1 MSKLDDMREDI
12 RLARLNNQSYRFM
25 FGLFDFVKGLLKLL
39 LLAFFAV
46 GIWYLTYGYETT
58 RPALSDATLASA
70 ESKPVSIGVSEETLS
85 EERIAM
91 LREFASKNR
100 DGGSAAVQAESTIA
114 SAALPTV
121 QSTGIAPATR
131 DATTESELPLPDIS
145 AKALLADLEEKLGG
159 KRVAEGDVEPIDN
172 VPSVVES
179 PIIQASISEPVLPV
193 VDSENPV
200 AIDTTAAIEATATSE
215 ILPEPVPEPVDETP
229 DEPAADT
236 SVASTDSVQ
245 DTAWIIDQNPEHY
258 TIQIGSTT
266 NRPFLERFEK
276 SLPEEQPTAIF
287 EMLIGQGPENTLT
300 FGLFDTNEAAT
311 AALGNLSQRSR
322 RYGAYVRKLSAIQKQ
337 VRDLGGDLAIAQKV
351 GN

>member
-58 RPALSDATLASA
+58 RPALSDATVANA
-70 ESKPVSIGVSEETLS
+70 ENKPVSIGVSEETLS

-114 SAALPTV
+114 SAAQPTV

-159 KRVAEGDVEPIDN
+159 KRVAEDDVEPIDN

-179 PIIQASISEPVLPV
+179 PIIQASISEPVLPAV
-193 VDSENPV
+193 GSENPV
-200 AIDTTAAIEATATSE
+200 AIETMAAIE
-215 ILPEPVPEPVDETP
+215 ILPETADEAA
-229 DEPAADT
+229 DAPAADT

-245 DTAWIIDQNPEHY
+245 DSAWIIDQNPEHY

>member
-114 SAALPTV
+114 SAAIPTV

-159 KRVAEGDVEPIDN
+159 KRVAEDDVEPIDN

-179 PIIQASISEPVLPV
+179 PIIQASISEPVLPAV
-193 VDSENPV
+193 GSENPV
-200 AIDTTAAIEATATSE
+200 AIETMAAIE
-215 ILPEPVPEPVDETP
+215 ILPETADEAA
-229 DEPAADT
+229 DAPAADT

-245 DTAWIIDQNPEHY
+245 DSAWIIDQNPEHY

-322 RYGAYVRKLSAIQKQ
+322 RYSAYVRKLSAIQKQ

>member
-58 RPALSDATLASA
+58 RPALSDATVANA
-70 ESKPVSIGVSEETLS
+70 ENKPVSIGVSEETLS

-114 SAALPTV
+114 SAAIPTV

-159 KRVAEGDVEPIDN
+159 KRVAEDDVEPIDN

-179 PIIQASISEPVLPV
+179 PIIQASISEPVLPAV
-193 VDSENPV
+193 GSENPV
-200 AIDTTAAIEATATSE
+200 AIETMAAIE
-215 ILPEPVPEPVDETP
+215 ILPETADEAA
-229 DEPAADT
+229 DAPAADT

-245 DTAWIIDQNPEHY
+245 DSAWIIDQNPEHY

-322 RYGAYVRKLSAIQKQ
+322 RYSAYVRKLSAIQKQ